1 MVQSN
6 GKDFMKTKGAG
17 NFARKKSQS
26 KCIEMYEA
34 QPTWAKSVN
43 FFILMFL
50 LEWLDFAYKIWPSN
64 GKCEHTLGMTS

>member
-1 MVQSN
+1 MVDHLDKRGPDRKENKNNLPISIIANMVQSN

-34 QPTWAKSVN
+34 QPT
-43 FFILMFL
+43 
-50 LEWLDFAYKIWPSN
+50 
-64 GKCEHTLGMTS
+64 